1 MTPRHVPVLLAL
13 LLAATIATRA
23 SVGDIRVTPIIAD
36 GRVAAS
42 FTAAPSF
49 GDDAEA
55 VVQSGLLLTMTF
67 TVDLKR
73 PTGFWWDHTVGSAT
87 VAASVK
93 FDTLT
98 GVYQVSKSQDGQVSW
113 SERTDD
119 LGHVRKWMTE
129 FDRVPLATGD
139 RLEANAD
146 YYVQVRMRASPRRTF
161 SLWPFFGAD
170 DSVGRADFTFLR

>member
-1 MTPRHVPVLLAL
+1 MTRRHAPVLLAVL
-13 LLAATIATRA
+13 VAVTIPARA

-42 FTAAPSF
+42 FIATPSF
-49 GDDAEA
+49 GDDAQA

-67 TVDLKR
+67 SVDLKR
-73 PTGFWWDHTVGSAT
+73 PSGFWWDHTVGSAT

-98 GVYQVSKSQDGQVSW
+98 GVYQVSKSQDGQVTW

-119 LGHVRKWMTE
+119 LPHAREWMTR

-139 RLEANAD
+139 RLEPNAD

>member
-1 MTPRHVPVLLAL
+1 MTRGHVVSVLAL
-13 LLAATIATRA
+13 VSAAVIATRA
-23 SVGDIRVTPIIAD
+23 STGDIRVTPIIAD

-42 FTAAPSF
+42 FTATPGF
-49 GDDAEA
+49 GDDARA
-55 VVQSGLLLTMTF
+55 VVQSGLPLTMTF

-73 PTGFWWDHTVGSAT
+73 PSGFWWDHTIGTAT

-98 GVYQVSKSQDGQVSW
+98 AVYQVSKLLDGQVTW

-119 LGHVRKWMTE
+119 LGRVRKWMTE

-170 DSVGRADFTFLR
+170 DSVGRADFTYLR

>member
-1 MTPRHVPVLLAL
+1 MTRRHVSALLAGL
-13 LLAATIATRA
+13 VAATITVRA
-23 SVGDIRVTPIIAD
+23 FVGEIRVTPIITD

-49 GDDAEA
+49 GDDAQA

-67 TVDLKR
+67 MVDLKR
-73 PTGFWWDHTVGSAT
+73 PSGFWWDHTVSSAT
-87 VAASVK
+87 VAAAVK

-98 GVYQVSKSQDGQVSW
+98 GVYQVSKSQDGQVTW

-119 LGHVRKWMTE
+119 LGHVRDWMTR

-139 RLEANAD
+139 RLEPNAD

>member
-1 MTPRHVPVLLAL
+1 MTRRLFLTLAA
-13 LLAATIATRA
+13 LLAAAALPLGA

-42 FTAAPSF
+42 FTAAPGF
-49 GDDAEA
+49 GDDARA

-73 PTGFWWDHTVGSAT
+73 PSGFWWDHTVSTAT

-98 GVYQVSKSQDGQVSW
+98 GVYQVTKSLDGQITW
-113 SERTDD
+113 SERTED
-119 LGHVRKWMTE
+119 LGHVRDWMTQ
-129 FDRVPLATGD
+129 FDRVPLAAGD

-146 YYVQVRMRASPRRTF
+146 YYVQVRLRTSPRRTF